1 MKRKRGDTLIEV
13 ALAIGIFSLVAIV
26 IVSVVSASTSGAQS
40 SLELTLTRE
49 ELDAQAEALRFIHDS
64 YVSGS
69 QSKDQEENAYSV
81 LWNKITDHAYSDSTH
96 TNPLTDAFDYNPQ
109 LCSGLYQTGPNLGY
123 MNDNGGKQPFIINT
137 RQIPNL
143 KKGIDENGKIILS
156 GTNSMRNIVDNIIL
170 SSGTSK
176 VFFEPS
182 TFPRLIYNDTPVTGN
197 ENESLYNQTE
207 GNRSEILRRAE
218 GIFIIVRSGK
228 SQIIDG
234 SSPDGPATPK
244 SAYYDFYIRSCWM
257 PVGSDRA
264 STISTV
270 VRLYDP
276 AVICYGSTCSG
287 S

>member
-69 QSKDQEENAYSV
+69 QSKDQKENAYSV

-96 TNPLTDAFDYNPQ
+96 TNPLTDTLDYNPQ
-109 LCSGLYQTGPNLGY
+109 LCSSLYQTGSNLGY
-123 MNDNGGKQPFIINT
+123 MKNDGEGGNKPFIINT

-143 KKGIDENGKIILS
+143 KKGIDENGKIKLS
-156 GTNSMRNIVDNIIL
+156 GVDNMNDIVDSIVL
-170 SSGTSK
+170 SSGVSR

-182 TFPRLIYNDTPVTGN
+182 TFPRLIYNNTTVTGN
-197 ENESLYNQTE
+197 ENESLYDQAE
-207 GNRSEILRRAE
+207 GNKSEILQRAE

-234 SSPDGPATPK
+234 SNPDGSAESKP
-244 SAYYDFYIRSCWM
+244 AYYDFYIRSCWM

-276 AVICYGSTCSG
+276 AVITY
-287 S
+287 